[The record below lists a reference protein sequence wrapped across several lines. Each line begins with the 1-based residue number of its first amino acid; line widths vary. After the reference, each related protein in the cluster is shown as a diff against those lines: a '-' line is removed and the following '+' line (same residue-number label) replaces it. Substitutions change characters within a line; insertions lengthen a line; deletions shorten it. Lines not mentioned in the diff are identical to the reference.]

1 MNKYRDLLKKYMAH
15 VDQEEGTTFVN
26 CINDGWF
33 SNVKI
38 TEEEKQVLL
47 IIQEEVYKEYY
58 SENEKK

>member
-1 MNKYRDLLKKYMAH
+1 MAH